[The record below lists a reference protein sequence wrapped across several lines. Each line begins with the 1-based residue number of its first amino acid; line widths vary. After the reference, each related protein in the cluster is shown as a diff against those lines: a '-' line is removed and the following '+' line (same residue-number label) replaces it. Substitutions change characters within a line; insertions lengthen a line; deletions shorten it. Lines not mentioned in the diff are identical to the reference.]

1 MGLGRKDGE
10 AGRWDGELEDAYV
23 QQVIWSGLKK
33 KDGRGREGGKGTLI
47 KGPFPELL
55 PQSVYQQL
63 TS

>member
-1 MGLGRKDGE
+1 MDK
-10 AGRWDGELEDAYV
+10 AGRWDRELEDAGFAYV
-23 QQVIWSGLKK
+23 QQVISSGLKK
-33 KDGRGREGGKGTLI
+33 KDRRGRAGKWTPI